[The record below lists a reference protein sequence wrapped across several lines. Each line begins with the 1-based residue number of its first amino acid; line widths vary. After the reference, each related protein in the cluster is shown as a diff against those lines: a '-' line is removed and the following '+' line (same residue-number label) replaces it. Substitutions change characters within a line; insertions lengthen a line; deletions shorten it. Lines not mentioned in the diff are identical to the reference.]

1 MEQINNNEFVNFI
14 WKNAEILRGPYKKE
28 EYQEVV
34 LPLCV
39 LRRFDCLLQ
48 PTKQKVLEK
57 AATVKH
63 DAIR

>member
-1 MEQINNNEFVNFI
+1 MEKCRNFTRT
-14 WKNAEILRGPYKKE
+14 LQKE

-48 PTKQKVLEK
+48 PTKQQVLEGK
-57 AATVKH
+57 SSETRCDFK
-63 DAIR
+63 

>member
-1 MEQINNNEFVNFI
+1 MEKCRNFTRT
-14 WKNAEILRGPYKKE
+14 LQKE

-48 PTKQKVLEK
+48 PTKQQVLEK
-57 AATVKH
+57 AKVVKTRC
-63 DAIR
+63 DFK